1 MMKLNQWLIQRKLNP
16 KRVYLALLA
25 LFALVFLVVLI
36 VLTTTQDDDK
46 VHLVE
51 NAEIRTGPNA
61 GYPVVY
67 NVQKGDTFKVLSR
80 SGKWLEVI
88 SSKNHQK
95 GWIAGWHTNLD
106 IKEDV
111 NPDLKPLKNKTIVL
125 DPGHGGKD
133 NGASSQTAKNSHEK
147 DITLK
152 TGLELKKM
160 LEKEGAKVVMT
171 RKDDTFVSLED
182 RKAKGDAFISIHNDA
197 LASQNANGATVYYFH
212 KKQAPLA
219 KTLNASIQKKV
230 LLSDRGA
237 RQEDYQVLRQTKKPA
252 VLLELGYISN
262 PTDEILMNDQNHR
275 YIVET
280 AIVDGLKNYFLYE

>member
-1 MMKLNQWLIQRKLNP
+1 MRKLDQWLRQKRLNP
-16 KRVYLALLA
+16 KRVYLAVISLLFVIILA
-25 LFALVFLVVLI
+25 TAMTI
-36 VLTTTQDDDK
+36 TSNNHDEQ
-46 VHLVE
+46 VHLIE
-51 NAEIRTGPNA
+51 DAEVRTGPNA
-61 GYPVVY
+61 GYPVIYDVEE
-67 NVQKGDTFKVLSR
+67 GDKFKVISR
-80 SGKWLEVI
+80 SGKWLEVT
-88 SSKNHQK
+88 STKNHQK

-111 NPDLKPLKNKTIVL
+111 NPDLKPLKGKVIVL

-133 NGASSQTAKNSHEK
+133 NGASSKTSSVTHEK
-147 DITLK
+147 EITLK

-160 LEKEGAKVVMT
+160 LEKEGAQVIMT
-171 RKDDTFVSLED
+171 RKDDIYVSLED

-197 LASQNANGATVYYFH
+197 LASENANGATVYYCY

-237 RQEDYQVLRQTKKPA
+237 RQENYQVLRQTKKPA
-252 VLLELGYISN
+252 VLLELGYVSN

-280 AIVDGLKNYFLYE
+280 AIVDGLKNYFLY